1 MLSSW
6 TRLLAIA
13 LLLAQVSA
21 CGLKGNLYI
30 PERQYPQTPQQEKSS
45 S

>member
-1 MLSSW
+1 MFSCW

-13 LLLAQVSA
+13 LLLSQLSA

-30 PERQYPQTPQQEKSS
+30 PERQYPQTPQQDKTAS
-45 S
+45 